1 MDEAK
6 AGLDTAVDAG
16 KITQQRE
23 DRLLERRQAAL
34 DRGEWPRSAQ
44 ESTGR

>member
-16 KITQQRE
+16 KITQPRE
-23 DRLLERRQAAL
+23 ERLLARLQAAV
-34 DRGEWPRSAQ
+34 DKGEWPRWL
-44 ESTGR
+44 RN